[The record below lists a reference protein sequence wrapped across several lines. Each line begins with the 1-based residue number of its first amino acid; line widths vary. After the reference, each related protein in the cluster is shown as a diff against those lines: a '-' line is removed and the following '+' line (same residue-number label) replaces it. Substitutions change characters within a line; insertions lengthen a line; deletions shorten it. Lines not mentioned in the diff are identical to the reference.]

1 MTDPMSYPKTN
12 GALAEYIVVRR
23 DWVATVPRGVSMEE
37 ASTLGP
43 PGVTCFAYAEKAGLI
58 EVANDGDGDGSGPRM
73 VNKGLGKRVLITGG
87 STATG
92 LFMLQLAR
100 VIVGEEGVVVTT
112 CSPKHNDAVKALGA
126 DETIDYTTTPNLHAH
141 LTKHYSSTPFD
152 FIMDITGT
160 DRHLYPKSPAYLHQN
175 GTFAFA
181 GAMSATHADVPA
193 GLFGF
198 LVFLAGFLGHLAG
211 WGFNMVWPV
220 VLGSVPRKCFF
231 HSGFPNGRDM
241 ELTRQLVAEGKVRG
255 SVDSVW
261 RMDDGVKAFEYL
273 ATGKVRGKV
282 VVSVRE

>member
-1 MTDPMSYPKTN
+1 MARGSHIHDLDADTGVDVFGMTDPMSYPKTN

-126 DETIDYTTTPNLHAH
+126 DEVSGAPFRCPLDKCQQYHHNHHHDETQPLTIRFRIRRQSTTPLHR
-141 LTKHYSSTPFD
+141 TSTH
-152 FIMDITGT
+152 TSQST
-160 DRHLYPKSPAYLHQN
+160 
-175 GTFAFA
+175 
-181 GAMSATHADVPA
+181 
-193 GLFGF
+193 
-198 LVFLAGFLGHLAG
+198 
-211 WGFNMVWPV
+211 
-220 VLGSVPRKCFF
+220 
-231 HSGFPNGRDM
+231 
-241 ELTRQLVAEGKVRG
+241 TRPPP
-255 SVDSVW
+255 STS
-261 RMDDGVKAFEYL
+261 
-273 ATGKVRGKV
+273 
-282 VVSVRE
+282 